1 MSPDVRAAIEAAV
14 VAALGPGH
22 AVERAAPASGGCIH
36 DSFVVQSGPVRLF
49 VKTNGAALAAAFAAE
64 ADGLAALIAAGM
76 RAPRPLGHGVAASHA
91 YLAME
96 YLDLAGG
103 GDWATMGRVLAAMHR
118 ATGRQTGGQTGQR
131 FGWRRDNFIGATPQS
146 NCAHDDWPGFW
157 RDARLLPQLALA
169 ARNGLGSQLI
179 DAGERLAAMLPR
191 LLAGHSPQASLLHGD
206 LWSGNAAFL
215 PGGSPVLFDPAIY
228 FGDREAD
235 LAMTELFGG
244 FPPSFYA
251 AYAEAWPLNAGY
263 ALRRDLY
270 NLYHVLNHANLFGG
284 GYAAQAQ
291 ALIGRLLCETR

>member
-1 MSPDVRAAIEAAV
+1 MLAASLRAAIEATIAAASGVTFRISAV
-14 VAALGPGH
+14 
-22 AVERAAPASGGCIH
+22 APASGGCIH
-36 DSFVVQSGPVRLF
+36 DSFRIDGDGERYF
-49 VKTNGAALAAAFAAE
+49 VKTNTAGLADAFAAE

-76 RAPRPLGHGVAASHA
+76 RAPRPIGNGVASGRA
-91 YLAME
+91 YLVMD
-96 YLDLAGG
+96 YLDLRSR

-118 ATGRQTGGQTGQR
+118 GTGGQTGQR

-146 NCAHDDWPGFW
+146 NRGHDDWTGFW

-169 ARNGLGSQLI
+169 ARNGLGSRLI
-179 DAGERLAAMLPR
+179 DAGERLAAMLPG
-191 LLAGHSPQASLLHGD
+191 LLAGHAPQASLLHGD

-215 PGGSPVLFDPAIY
+215 ADGSPVLFDPAVY

-244 FPPSFYA
+244 FPQSFYA
-251 AYAEAWPLNAGY
+251 AYSEAWPLDPGY
-263 ALRRDLY
+263 ELRRDLY

-291 ALIGRLLCETR
+291 ALIGRLLAEAR

>member
-1 MSPDVRAAIEAAV
+1 VLTASLRAAIEASIAAASG
-14 VAALGPGH
+14 VAFRIGA
-22 AVERAAPASGGCIH
+22 AAPASGGCIH
-36 DSFVVQSGPVRLF
+36 DSFRIDGDGARYF
-49 VKTNGAALAAAFAAE
+49 VKTNTARLADAFAAE

-76 RAPRPLGHGVAASHA
+76 RAPRPLGNGVASGRA
-91 YLAME
+91 YLVME
-96 YLDLAGG
+96 HLDLTGR
-103 GDWATMGRVLAAMHR
+103 GDWAAMGRALAAMHR
-118 ATGRQTGGQTGQR
+118 TTGRR
-131 FGWRRDNFIGATPQS
+131 FGWRRDNFIGSTPQS
-146 NCAHDDWPGFW
+146 NRGHDDWTGFW

-169 ARNGLGSQLI
+169 ARNGLGSRLV

-191 LLAGHSPQASLLHGD
+191 LLAGHAPQASLLHGD

-215 PGGSPVLFDPAIY
+215 PDGSPVLFDPAVY

-251 AYAEAWPLNAGY
+251 AYAEAWPLDAGY

-284 GYAAQAQ
+284 GYAAQAE
-291 ALIGRLLCETR
+291 ALIGRLLAEAR